1 VKRFLL
7 LVILTAILIWLDLK
21 TGTADFG
28 DPAFIE
34 FRLPRVLAA
43 FLSGFAL
50 AISGLALQTMFRNPL
65 AGPYLTGVTPGAS
78 FAVALLLMVL
88 PAGFSVLPQFSGV
101 VLALFGMAGGM
112 GVMLLQLYISRKSSG
127 IFTLLLTGVILGY
140 LLGAGVEIMQSLAG
154 LEQLK
159 NFTMWGLGSFDRVQM
174 SQIPMLLLVTLAGLL
189 FIFLNRFKLDAY
201 LPGDNY
207 ALSAGVDVKS
217 LRLGLIVFTG
227 LMAGTTTALCGPV
240 GFVGM
245 VAPHIARAAM
255 KSNSHQRLLFI
266 TALTGSALCVL
277 ADLIAHH
284 LFADITLNVNA
295 IAAIIGAPVVL
306 WAILRNRNA

>member
-1 VKRFLL
+1 MKRFLL
-7 LVILTAILIWLDLK
+7 LVILTTILIWLDLK
-21 TGTADFG
+21 TGTADFS

-159 NFTMWGLGSFDRVQM
+159 SFTMWGLGSFDRVQM

-255 KSNSHQRLLFI
+255 KSNSHHRLLFI

-284 LFADITLNVNA
+284 LFTDITLNVNA